1 MTTARGVHAAK
12 KAGDIAGLV
21 AARAKNISNIA
32 NINRAS
38 NALGYL
44 ETGAMMSMAE
54 SSLEAR
60 EVYKQ
65 TLDALNNQAVNEMGL
80 NSVEE
85 IPMGERIKIEE
96 IAKQKEALAF
106 YGNMAVLMPTNL
118 ITFGRGI
125 KPFIPPGLRS
135 GSAAKI
141 VGCKEEQDGEAM
153 SRRTSCLGMH
163 RKESRLD
170 RKLTHGSA
178 WCDEAFKKAHST
190 L

>member
-1 MTTARGVHAAK
+1 
-12 KAGDIAGLV
+12 
-21 AARAKNISNIA
+21 
-32 NINRAS
+32 
-38 NALGYL
+38 
-44 ETGAMMSMAE
+44 MSMAE

-125 KPFIPPGLRS
+125 KPFIPPGLDRS
-135 GSAAKI
+135 CCKDCRKAGRKNRMEKLCTSIGRAAEYAQKRSK
-141 VGCKEEQDGEAM
+141 GWTRSLPMDQ
-153 SRRTSCLGMH
+153 
-163 RKESRLD
+163 
-170 RKLTHGSA
+170 A
-178 WCDEAFKKAHST
+178 WCD
-190 L
+190 